1 MENRAG
7 KLATVAASVVL
18 TGVSAVLQSTPA
30 KAQAAPVFAVRA
42 PAPAPLPV
50 IALPVWRSAPSPLP
64 FAGDGF
70 SDDSMES
77 LAATEAVPPHRPIDD
92 QASFDAPDPAP
103 RKSFSA
109 LTSFDES
116 MELTSGDR
124 QASNT
129 ARTFP
134 PRPAQWNN
142 PIQWLSTHHQ

>member
-30 KAQAAPVFAVRA
+30 KAQAAPVFAARVKA
-42 PAPAPLPV
+42 AVPLPV
-50 IALPVWRSAPSPLP
+50 IPLPVWRSAPSPLP

-70 SDDSMES
+70 SDDPMES
-77 LAATEAVPPHRPIDD
+77 LAAAEVLPPERPIDD
-92 QASFDAPDPAP
+92 QASFDAPAP

-116 MELTSGDR
+116 VEMTSGDR
-124 QASNT
+124 QASNA